1 MTEKALSIFQCD
13 FRKKYTIQ
21 HALLAMIEKAGKIL
35 DKDRTF
41 GALLTNLS
49 KAFDYMTQDL
59 LIAKL
64 QAVNFIVNALNLIF
78 NYLTGRK
85 QGVKM
90 TFSFRSYLDIFGRT
104 NFRISIIQSISLWFI
119 HLLWG
124 SWYHDDKTPYVCS
137 ENVDVALEKLEEVGK
152 VLFEFF

>member
-1 MTEKALSIFQCD
+1 MTEKALSIFQCN

-35 DKDRTF
+35 DNDRTF

-78 NYLTGRK
+78 NYLTERK

-90 TFSFRSYLDIFGRT
+90 TFSFRSYLDIFART
-104 NFRISIIQSISLWFI
+104 NFRISIIQSVSLWFI
-119 HLLWG
+119 LLLWG

-137 ENVDVALEKLEEVGK
+137 ENVDVTLEKLEEVGK

>member
-1 MTEKALSIFQCD
+1 MSILTSLSKIDEGLIYIQINQMTEKALSIFQCD

-78 NYLTGRK
+78 NYLTERK

-90 TFSFRSYLDIFGRT
+90 TFSFRSYLDTFGRT
-104 NFRISIIQSISLWFI
+104 NFRISIIQSISL
-119 HLLWG
+119 
-124 SWYHDDKTPYVCS
+124 
-137 ENVDVALEKLEEVGK
+137 
-152 VLFEFF
+152 